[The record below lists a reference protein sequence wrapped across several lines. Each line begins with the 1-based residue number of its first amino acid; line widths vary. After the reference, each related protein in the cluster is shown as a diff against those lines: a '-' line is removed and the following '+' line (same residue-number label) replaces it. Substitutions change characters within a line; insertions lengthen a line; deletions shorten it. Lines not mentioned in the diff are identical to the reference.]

1 MPLNTTYSLEPD
13 AAIKGMVA
21 DSRRGFNTITAI
33 AGANLL
39 PGKLVTR
46 SAGKVVIPSAVDD
59 FIVGSTIWT
68 TTLVQP
74 ETGNAVWSAN
84 KSVPVSQA
92 DPIWLEAQEAIAQ
105 DALVYA
111 VISGAGNIAGDVK
124 STQGADTTTKP
135 VGRAETVTTAAGQLV
150 RVKLLPALQG
160 A

>member
-33 AGANLL
+33 AGTDLL

-46 SAGKVVIPSAVDD
+46 SGGKVVIPSAVGNY
-59 FIVGSTIWT
+59 IVGSTIWT

-74 ETGNAVWSAN
+74 ESGDAVWEAD
-84 KSVPVSQA
+84 KALPITQE
-92 DPIWLEAQEAIAQ
+92 DPIWLEAQEVIAQ

-124 STQGADTTTKP
+124 STAGADTTTLP
-135 VGRAETVTTAAGQLV
+135 VGRAETATTAVGQLI
-150 RVKLLPALQG
+150 RVKLMPGLQG

>member
-33 AGANLL
+33 AGADLL

-46 SAGKVVIPSAVDD
+46 SAGKAVIPSAAGD
-59 FIVGSTIWT
+59 FIIGSTIWT

-74 ETGNAVWSAN
+74 ETGDAVWEAD
-84 KSVPVSQA
+84 KAVPVTQA

-124 STQGADTTTKP
+124 STAGADTTTLP
-135 VGRAETVTTAAGQLV
+135 VGRAETATTGAAQLI

>member
-68 TTLVQP
+68 TTFVQQ
-74 ETGNAVWSAN
+74 ETG
-84 KSVPVSQA
+84 
-92 DPIWLEAQEAIAQ
+92 ECCME
-105 DALVYA
+105 
-111 VISGAGNIAGDVK
+111 
-124 STQGADTTTKP
+124 
-135 VGRAETVTTAAGQLV
+135 R
-150 RVKLLPALQG
+150 
-160 A
+160 